1 MNCCNISIAR
11 FNTQFCYNR
20 SPQSLC
26 NPKRS
31 IKDRQR
37 VEEWVRRPGGVYSP
51 PALMAI
57 WTLHLT
63 QMKTSTWYLVLDAGS
78 ICCCWNVTR
87 CSSSSK
93 KNDHA
98 TRGKRRGRRRN
109 KRSSGRN
116 INQVFERHFLFPPQ
130 RLKALKMNEWLRI
143 CKNSPT
149 DRFRSFRIVRNVKPV
164 FADQ

>member
-37 VEEWVRRPGGVYSP
+37 VEEWVRRPGGVYFP
-51 PALMAI
+51 PTLMAI

-63 QMKTSTWYLVLDAGS
+63 QMKTSYWTPALFAAAETW
-78 ICCCWNVTR
+78 
-87 CSSSSK
+87 
-93 KNDHA
+93 
-98 TRGKRRGRRRN
+98 RGAAAAPRKTIMQQEE
-109 KRSSGRN
+109 KEEAEEEIEEAAVE
-116 INQVFERHFLFPPQ
+116 INQVFERRFLFPPQ